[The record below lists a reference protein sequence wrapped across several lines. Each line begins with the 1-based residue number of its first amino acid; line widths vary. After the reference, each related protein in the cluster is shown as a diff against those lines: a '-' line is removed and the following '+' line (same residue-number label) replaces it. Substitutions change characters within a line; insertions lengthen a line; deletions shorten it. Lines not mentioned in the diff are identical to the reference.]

1 MAPVSKDLI
10 NFSTKASCKTEKST
24 FFSCIFYCSAPYTI
38 FSTHPLHSRWRQYAW
53 HEVTSCFQ
61 NLEESH
67 LMLPEPWGKSPHASR
82 TLRMGDLLFLKHP
95 ALSWTSASLV
105 SSPLYT
111 PSITLCE
118 PEQVNT
124 HNRSSQLHM
133 FNGNTTMMWQANQ
146 HASFSCEISKQEV
159 FQDQNLTTVQ
169 EGWMTLMIVSSCPGR
184 MEEASYNILQ
194 H

>member
-1 MAPVSKDLI
+1 MHIMYFTEDRVCVWGGRSGWPQFPKISIFLQKLPVRLKRVL
-10 NFSTKASCKTEKST
+10 FFLASSIVQLPIPY
-24 FFSCIFYCSAPYTI
+24 FPHIHCI
-38 FSTHPLHSRWRQYAW
+38 LG
-53 HEVTSCFQ
+53 ED
-61 NLEESH
+61 N
-67 LMLPEPWGKSPHASR
+67 MLDMKSPHASR

-159 FQDQNLTTVQ
+159 FQDQKLTTVQ